1 VTAKLFLR
9 HLALPP
15 TRQLPMV
22 EGSHIGSLSRP
33 PCISVRGQLLKF
45 ISNVRYRSCERIDP
59 SHIHTDGLTHLNF
72 AFASIDPIS
81 FNITP
86 VDPGDFAL
94 YSQFTAL
101 KSADMQT
108 WVAIGGFDFSDP
120 GPTHTTWSDMMSTS
134 ANRAAFISSLIDFMT
149 TWGFQG
155 VDIDWEYPANPDRGG
170 RPEDTQNL
178 VSLLADMRAAFGA
191 KYGISVTL

>member
-1 VTAKLFLR
+1 
-9 HLALPP
+9 
-15 TRQLPMV
+15 
-22 EGSHIGSLSRP
+22 
-33 PCISVRGQLLKF
+33 
-45 ISNVRYRSCERIDP
+45 
-59 SHIHTDGLTHLNF
+59 
-72 AFASIDPIS
+72 
-81 FNITP
+81 
-86 VDPGDFAL
+86 
-94 YSQFTAL
+94 
-101 KSADMQT
+101 
-108 WVAIGGFDFSDP
+108 
-120 GPTHTTWSDMMSTS
+120 MSTS

>member
-1 VTAKLFLR
+1 
-9 HLALPP
+9 
-15 TRQLPMV
+15 
-22 EGSHIGSLSRP
+22 
-33 PCISVRGQLLKF
+33 
-45 ISNVRYRSCERIDP
+45 
-59 SHIHTDGLTHLNF
+59 
-72 AFASIDPIS
+72 
-81 FNITP
+81 
-86 VDPGDFAL
+86 
-94 YSQFTAL
+94 
-101 KSADMQT
+101 MQT

-120 GPTHTTWSDMMSTS
+120 GPTHTTWSDTMSTS

-155 VDIDWEYPANPDRGG
+155 VDIDWEYPANRDRGG